1 MPLARRLLMTLALVP
16 VVALAA
22 RQAPVTLKHSP
33 PSSAVRDAELVLRA
47 NIVAAE
53 GVYLPTLFY
62 RAVGDTRY
70 YSLPMLPV
78 PGSIDIYAASVPG
91 LFVNKDLEYYLESY
105 DKKLAGPGR
114 MGDPKKPLYVKVV
127 APSVPPSQVVVRS
140 EPSGAEVV
148 LDGESMGET
157 PWGGVVDAGP
167 HELLLKK
174 EGFLEVISTILVP
187 ENRDLEVVRS
197 LPLEAERALFAV
209 SSDPVG
215 AVVRIDGQV
224 LGETPLIA
232 PSPEGEHTLSLEKP
246 GHARA
251 ERTLLFTKER
261 SIETNFALVK
271 LPPEPALAI
280 TTAPAGAKVIVD
292 GQPLG
297 TTPFLGVVPAGEHTV
312 VLSLDGRRTAQAQIV
327 MPEDRDLDL
336 RFALAD
342 ASLQREPVIAVSSE
356 PAGARIFIDG
366 VELPQTT
373 PYLGTLAP
381 GPHRIRVEADKH
393 EPYERT
399 ITMPE
404 GNDVEVTLALVP
416 LPPPPGPSRVII
428 ETEQPD
434 VALTVN
440 GKPQGRAPLTLS
452 MDAGDHV
459 VVARKDGFR
468 AVEERFRV
476 VQGEAMKFKLALSP
490 VEKGVDLP
498 LLSVRT
504 DPEGATLTL
513 DGQVLSEKTPF
524 SRALPPGRHTLMVTK
539 EGFKPR
545 EETFELPDDRAFELR
560 FALTLEPVRRTVQLQ
575 SAVQALQPR
584 PAGPLIDLRDVRSG
598 SQATSRVA
606 PVTDASSDVFGDAKA
621 RPAPVTRQ
629 LVYEPRGTKLPPLVL
644 AGTGVVL
651 AGVGGLFVMSARST
665 AQEMA
670 DTALAEDREAIVR
683 RHDRAIIAGFG
694 LTGVGVVMAALGAV
708 WAARPDAPPPGALP
722 VDAANQSAGT
732 GGDGIT
738 SVGISGLE
746 GGGLLTV
753 GGRF

>member
-1 MPLARRLLMTLALVP
+1 MPLARRLLLTLALLP
-16 VVALAA
+16 ALALAA
-22 RQAPVTLKHSP
+22 RPAPVTLKHSP
-33 PSSAVRDAELVLRA
+33 PPEAVRDAELVLRA
-47 NIVAAE
+47 TIVAAE

-62 RAVGDTRY
+62 RTVGDTRY

-105 DKKLAGPGR
+105 DKQLAGPGR
-114 MGDPKKPLYVKVV
+114 IGDPKKPLFVKVV

-140 EPSGAEVV
+140 DPSGAEVV

-157 PWGGVVDAGP
+157 PWGGIVDAGR

-174 EGFLEVISTILVP
+174 EGFLEVVSTILVP
-187 ENRDLEVVRS
+187 ENRDLELVRS
-197 LPLEAERALFAV
+197 LPRKAERALFAV
-209 SSDPVG
+209 SSDPTG
-215 AVVRIDGQV
+215 ATVRIDGQL

-251 ERTLLFTKER
+251 ERTLAFSRDR

-280 TTAPAGAKVIVD
+280 TTVPAGARVIVD

-312 VLSLDGRRTAQAQIV
+312 MLSLDGRRTAQAQIV

-342 ASLQREPVIAVSSE
+342 ATLQREPLIAVNSE

-366 VELPQTT
+366 AELPQTT
-373 PYLGTLAP
+373 PYLGKLAP
-381 GPHRIRVEADKH
+381 GPHRIRLEADKH

-416 LPPPPGPSRVII
+416 LPPPPGPSRVVI

-434 VALTVN
+434 VVLTVD
-440 GKPQGRAPLTLS
+440 GKAQGKAPVTLS
-452 MDAGDHV
+452 LDAGDHV
-459 VVARKDGFR
+459 AVARKEGFR

-476 VQGEAMKFKLALSP
+476 TQGEAMKFKLALSP
-490 VEKGVDLP
+490 MEKGVDLP

-504 DPEGATLTL
+504 EPEGATLIL
-513 DGQVLSEKTPF
+513 DGQVVQQKAPF
-524 SRALPPGRHTLMVTK
+524 SRALPPGRHTLKVTK

-545 EETFELPDDRAFELR
+545 EETFDLPDDRAFELR
-560 FALTLEPVRRTVQLQ
+560 YAFALEPIRRTVQLE
-575 SAVQALQPR
+575 SATEALKVKPS
-584 PAGPLIDLRDVRSG
+584 GPVIDLRDVRSG
-598 SQATSRVA
+598 AQAASQMS
-606 PVTDASSDVFGDAKA
+606 PSSSTPPDVFGAA
-621 RPAPVTRQ
+621 SQTRPPVEK
-629 LVYEPRGTKLPPLVL
+629 LVYVPAGTRLPPLVL

-651 AGVGGLFVMSARST
+651 AGVGGLFALSSMSN

-670 DTALAEDREAIVR
+670 DTALAEDRLAIVR
-683 RHDRAIIAGFG
+683 RHDRAVIAGVG
-694 LTGVGVVMAALGAV
+694 LAGVGVVMAAVGAV
-708 WAARPDAPPPGALP
+708 WAARPQAPPPGAVP
-722 VDAANQSAGT
+722 VEAVNSSAG
-732 GGDGIT
+732 GEGIS
-738 SVGISGLE
+738 SVGLTALE
-746 GGGLLTV
+746 SGGLLSI